1 MRVGPSPRSQ
11 VWKRSPAGAVS
22 QVSPDGI
29 ENVDILGMDGSGE
42 IWFSSAFTHFY
53 ARLTGAPVDMGD
65 SFWPATRSRGAG
77 NFLFLEGGR
86 WFAAYGDT
94 IYELSAGY
102 PRPRGATPTRYS
114 LVTAYEPCTSP
125 NRTHGPPLAFESC
138 NPPAKS
144 SHHLTVGT
152 GDSNGQPAKSNGH
165 VLLSAIVGSPATP
178 ADEADLKLEVEITD
192 VRRSDNLHDYSGDL
206 LLDSSLQIVDRDTQG
221 VGGPDQATGR

>member
-1 MRVGPSPRSQ
+1 MLHTERPCPARSGRATRRRDYDPGDGSKVLLDQFRPYDAPGPLYDLAGGWTAFTRVGPDNRSQ
-11 VWKRSPAGAVS
+11 VWKRSPAGVVS

-53 ARLTGAPVDMGD
+53 ARLTGAPVDIGD

-125 NRTHGPPLAFESC
+125 NRS
-138 NPPAKS
+138 
-144 SHHLTVGT
+144 
-152 GDSNGQPAKSNGH
+152 
-165 VLLSAIVGSPATP
+165 
-178 ADEADLKLEVEITD
+178 
-192 VRRSDNLHDYSGDL
+192 
-206 LLDSSLQIVDRDTQG
+206 
-221 VGGPDQATGR
+221 TGRRWHSSRATRPPSPRSI